1 MNETFRQHTEA
12 LHPKFEMLMALQP
25 VSFSALSG
33 IADRPGI
40 YLLSEGLQH
49 LYVGRTRK
57 IRSRLRMHVGG
68 DPAGASFAV
77 KLARLQIN
85 RPATY
90 KPESGLKQLRADA
103 AFIAAFAEARNRIRG
118 MSIRHVEETDAHRQ
132 ALLEIY
138 ATLALNTPYN
148 DFDTH

>member
-1 MNETFRQHTEA
+1 
-12 LHPKFEMLMALQP
+12 
-25 VSFSALSG
+25 
-33 IADRPGI
+33 
-40 YLLSEGLQH
+40 
-49 LYVGRTRK
+49 
-57 IRSRLRMHVGG
+57 MHVGG

-90 KPESGLKQLRADA
+90 KPESGLKQLRADP
-103 AFIAAFAEARNRIRG
+103 AFIAAFVEARDRIRA
-118 MSIRHVEETDAHRQ
+118 MSVRHVEEADSHRQ

-138 ATLALNTPYN
+138 AALALNTPHN